1 MTFTNLSR
9 INNFY
14 IVHII
19 SETKIISEADNHE
32 NKTEQRQYTD
42 DYWPISLVDTDEI
55 KY

>member
-19 SETKIISEADNHE
+19 SETKIIFEADNHE
-32 NKTEQRQYTD
+32 KKHNKDSIQTD
-42 DYWPISLVDTDEI
+42 DY
-55 KY
+55 